1 VVVLQE
7 VGAVLGLLLGLAAV
21 TATEVTDDPV
31 WDGMGGIA
39 IGSVLGLVSVVLL
52 GQIRSLLIGRSGTR
66 KDVEAIT
73 AAFEIDPAVRRVVSL
88 HTRHQGPDE
97 LLVGARVELDHELSF
112 PEVAEVVHR
121 IERNVRRAV
130 PIARS
135 MYIEPD
141 VPEERRAAP
150 AVEHHQPGHD
160 LPPDIRA
167 RLDAEARRG
176 SLGEHIVVED
186 DLPLT

>member
-1 VVVLQE
+1 
-7 VGAVLGLLLGLAAV
+7 
-21 TATEVTDDPV
+21 
-31 WDGMGGIA
+31 M
-39 IGSVLGLVSVVLL
+39 
-52 GQIRSLLIGRSGTR
+52 RSLLIGRSGTR

-73 AAFEIDPAVRRVVSL
+73 AALEIDPAVRRLVSL
-88 HTRHQGPDE
+88 RTQHQGPDE

-112 PEVAEVVHR
+112 PEVTEVVQR

-130 PIARS
+130 PVVRA

-141 VPEERRAAP
+141 VADERRAAP

-160 LPPDIRA
+160 IPPEIRA

-176 SLGEHIVVED
+176 SLGEHIVVEED
-186 DLPLT
+186 DRA